1 MNVQENYEKNW
12 KHIIE
17 KDGVIDKEQVKKEL
31 SDYSFVLANTTEI
44 MDGVTDG
51 RISKPFTHSFEVL
64 KVVDDNKLSKAMVQ
78 DDIKGLL
85 EYHDTLDG
93 LKKEIVDYF
102 DIK

>member
-1 MNVQENYEKNW
+1 M
-12 KHIIE
+12 
-17 KDGVIDKEQVKKEL
+17 
-31 SDYSFVLANTTEI
+31 
-44 MDGVTDG
+44 DG

-64 KVVDDNKLSKAMVQ
+64 KVVDDNKLSKAMVR

-102 DIK
+102 GIK